1 MPRPAEHRPTFGAIA
16 VQLVVLVVLAAE
28 LALGLARATRVPHD
42 AH

>member
-1 MPRPAEHRPTFGAIA
+1 MFGAIA
-16 VQLVVLVVLAAE
+16 VQLVVLVE